1 MMAPTVINP
10 GFEESHSA
18 ANPMGWATQS
28 PDGSES
34 AAYIESGGYSGAYRL
49 THSAAQAYIASTS
62 QTLTGLVEGW
72 YTLRAWVRS
81 SGGQRA
87 AYIGIKDYG
96 GPERKAYLPV
106 TSADQWIQIVVSA
119 YISNGQCT
127 IELYSNANADNWAHF
142 DDIEFEPGRAA
153 LSILGADVSS
163 LKKSEDKGG
172 VYRDENGVSSGALQI
187 LKEHGVNYIR
197 LRVWVNPADGYH
209 NKDRVLHMARR
220 VKDQGLKLLVDF
232 HYSDA
237 WADPGKQ
244 FKPAAWKDY
253 SFTQLVQAVYDHTY
267 DVCRGLQAQDM
278 PADMVQV
285 GNEINNGLLWPDGKT
300 PQWDN
305 LAALLES
312 GCEAVKTC
320 HRPTAIMLHL
330 AEGGDN
336 TGARNWF
343 DHVLARDVQFDL
355 IGLSHYT
362 YWHGSLADL
371 QYNLND
377 LAARYQ
383 KDVVIAETAYPFTL
397 AEADSQKNVVH
408 SASQLTRGYAATEAG
423 QAAMLRDV
431 MTVVRA
437 VPGGRGLGIFYWE
450 PTWTVVAGNGWDPG
464 DPASGNEWENQ
475 ALFNF
480 DELPT
485 AALNELK
492 NP

>member
-1 MMAPTVINP
+1 MTTSTVINP
-10 GFEESHSA
+10 GFEESD
-18 ANPMGWATQS
+18 NPLSPSGWTTWS

-34 AAYIESGGYSGAYRL
+34 AATIELGGHSGAYRL
-49 THSAAQAYIASTS
+49 THSSAQAYRVSTS
-62 QTLTGLVEGW
+62 QILTGLVEGW
-72 YTLRAWVRS
+72 YTLRTWVRS

-87 AYIGIKDYG
+87 AYIGLKDYG
-96 GPERKAYLPV
+96 GPEQKAYLPV
-106 TSADQWIQIVVSA
+106 TATDPWIQIVVSA
-119 YISNGQCT
+119 YVSNGQCS
-127 IELYSNANADNWAHF
+127 IELYSDANADNWAHF
-142 DDIEFEPGRAA
+142 DDIEFESGRAA

-163 LKKSEDKGG
+163 LKKSEDQGG
-172 VYRDENGVSSGALQI
+172 IYRDENGVSGDALQI

-209 NKDRVLHMARR
+209 NQARVLHMARR
-220 VKDQGLKLLVDF
+220 VKALGLQLLVDF

-244 FKPAAWKDY
+244 FKPAAWSD
-253 SFTQLVQAVYDHTY
+253 FAFAQLVPAVYDHTY
-267 DVCRGLQAQDM
+267 EVCHALQAQGT

-305 LAALLES
+305 LAALLKS
-312 GCEAVKTC
+312 GCEAVKACQRSTV
-320 HRPTAIMLHL
+320 IMLHL

-336 TGARNWF
+336 AGTRNWF
-343 DHVLARDVQFDL
+343 DHMMAREVQFDL

-371 QYNLND
+371 QNNLND
-377 LAARYQ
+377 IAARYQ
-383 KDVVIAETAYPFTL
+383 KDVVVAETAYPFTL

-408 SASQLTRGYAATEAG
+408 SVSQLTRGYAATEAG
-423 QAAMLRDV
+423 QAAMLRDI

-437 VPGGRGLGIFYWE
+437 VPAGRGLGIFYWE
-450 PTWTVVAGNGWDPG
+450 PTWTAVHGNGWDPA
-464 DPASGNEWENQ
+464 DPDSGNEWENQ

-480 DELPT
+480 DNRPT
-485 AALNELK
+485 VALKEFK
-492 NP
+492 TP